1 MALTPAKTTR
11 AAYVVLA
18 AAVLIVSSAAIM
30 IRLAQKEGVPSLSIA
45 ALRLALAALI
55 LTPIAL
61 TQSGR
66 EIRALSK
73 RDILLGIAAG
83 GFLAA
88 HFAAWISSLAFTS
101 VASSVALVTTNPVWI
116 AVASWLIFKERPS
129 IGLALGIAFALGG
142 SALIFLSDSQASAQA
157 GSSPL
162 LGNTLALVGS
172 FTICGYLLIGR
183 GLRRRLSL
191 LPYIW
196 LVYSAAA
203 IALVLLALATGNPLT
218 GFSAFA
224 WLMLAGLAVG
234 PQLLGHSAV
243 NWALKYVSASF
254 IAVVILG
261 EPIGAAILA
270 WLFLGEGF
278 AVMQMA
284 GFALL
289 LIGIYLAAQNEK
301 REAAAEQAEVASEQ

>member
-1 MALTPAKTTR
+1 MALTSAKTR
-11 AAYVVLA
+11 RVAYVVLA

-30 IRLAQKEGVPSLSIA
+30 IRFAQKEGVPSLSIA

-61 TQSGR
+61 ARGGK
-66 EIRALSK
+66 EIRALSG
-73 RDILLGIAAG
+73 RDLLLGITAG

-101 VASSVALVTTNPVWI
+101 VASSVVLVTTNPVWI
-116 AVASWLIFKERPS
+116 AVASWLIFKERPG

-183 GLRRRLSL
+183 GLRCRLSL

-203 IALVLLALATGNPLT
+203 IALVLLALATENPLT

-224 WLMLAGLAVG
+224 WLMLAGLAIG

-261 EPIGAAILA
+261 EPIGSAILA
-270 WLFLGEGF
+270 WLLLGEGF
-278 AVMQMA
+278 AVMQLA

-301 REAAAEQAEVASEQ
+301 REAAVEQAEAASEQ